1 MKTFLKLF
9 EFLNPKTTPVIDNQY
24 IKLKDLIGNKLSG
37 QKDSNKFLKEYI
49 RIVSNLSKDQ
59 LIIIDGFGVDSCGD
73 VFLYKTVEYLV
84 DNNLITEFFYM
95 KRIRIINNDEFLD
108 MFENYLLQTLVMKE
122 SLNIS
127 GT

>member
-1 MKTFLKLF
+1 MKMFSKLF

-37 QKDSNKFLKEYI
+37 EKDSNKFLKEYI

-59 LIIIDGFGVDSCGD
+59 LIIIDSFGVDSCGD

-127 GT
+127 GA